1 MANQK
6 TDIADV
12 MQAFLEAQK
21 QTAEVLAKIDRRMTA
36 VLSAPDREF
45 VDRPSSTAAAPASAK
60 RATRLSLPEQVLKLI
75 KQQPRDTTEIMNA
88 LGISKTSAWAAI
100 AQLER
105 TQEAIVVSMP
115 GDRGRRGPSRVY
127 HPSSPEL
134 AAMLRRSS

>member
-1 MANQK
+1 MPTK
-6 TDIADV
+6 PDIADV

-21 QTAEVLAKIDRRMTA
+21 QTADVLAKIDRRMTA

-45 VDRPSSTAAAPASAK
+45 VDRPSAPAPASTK
-60 RATRLSLPEQVLKLI
+60 TRATRLSLPEQVLKMI
-75 KQQPRDTTEIMNA
+75 KQKPAETTEIMEK

-105 TQEAIVVSMP
+105 TQEAIVISMP
-115 GDRGRRGPSRVY
+115 GNRGRRGPSVVY